1 MENRIEI
8 RLFNGFGIYKDGV
21 KILENLSNTRKTK
34 LFVAYLLAN
43 RDRAIS
49 HQELFELLWS
59 GEDYSNPATALR
71 TLLYRFRAML
81 DNEGADA
88 LSGAIIS
95 RRGTYQWNNNLELSI
110 DSLEFEN
117 FVAKGLDLNNDIND
131 RKQYLGKAIAL
142 YRGPLLPDFCSEPWL
157 ISKASG
163 YRDKYIEAVI
173 AYIAILKSEKQHVRI
188 VEICDMAQGLVGTSE
203 LLSLEGTLAKLR
215 IANPGLTNEDSSL
228 QYYNQVKD
236 LSNSISLSTNKIQE
250 DLENDMVE
258 QMAYLCDYTTFKE
271 IYRLQRRMQ
280 SRTRSTIFLG
290 IIEVGDNIE
299 EEHPGFLGRI
309 MEEVV
314 LCMQRQLR
322 CGDAIC
328 KIDRTKIAI
337 LFPAES
343 FEDSMGV
350 LERLK
355 EACRVRIDEELVIVY
370 RVRPL
375 KNARE

>member
-1 MENRIEI
+1 MEDRIEI
-8 RLFNGFGIYKDGV
+8 RLFDGFGVYKNGTL
-21 KILENLSNTRKTK
+21 ILENLSNTRKTK

-43 RDRAIS
+43 RERAIS

-81 DNEGADA
+81 DNEGAEA
-88 LSGAIIS
+88 LEGAIIS
-95 RRGTYQWNNNLELSI
+95 RRGTYQWNSNLEVTI
-110 DSLEFEN
+110 DSLEFEKY
-117 FVAKGLDLNNDIND
+117 ADKGLDLANDIND
-131 RKQYLGKAIAL
+131 RKQYLGQAIAL

-157 ISKASG
+157 ISKAAA
-163 YRDKYIEAVI
+163 YRDKYLEVVSD
-173 AYIAILKSEKQHVRI
+173 YIAILKKEKQHVRV
-188 VEICDMAQGLVGTSE
+188 VEICDMAQRLTGGSE
-203 LLSLEGTLAKLR
+203 LLALEGTLAKLR
-215 IANPGLTNEDSSL
+215 IANPNLTNEDDSL

-236 LSNSISLSTNKIQE
+236 LSLSISTSTDKIQE
-250 DLENDMVE
+250 DLEDDMVE

-271 IYRLQRRMQ
+271 IYRLQRRLQ

-290 IIEVGDNIE
+290 IIEVGDTIE
-299 EEHPGFLGRI
+299 AEHPGFTGRI
-309 MEEVV
+309 MEEVI

-328 KIDRTKIAI
+328 HLDKTKIAV

-343 FEDSMGV
+343 YEDAMGV

-355 EACRVRIDEELVIVY
+355 EASRIRIDEELVIVY

-375 KNARE
+375 KNAKE